1 MVREKLLPK
10 FIKAFKKF
18 NTNKEIEEFVIIGR
32 LETEYNKVDIKRKK
46 YYTYYIVDEENN
58 EFPAFSVNKYEQ
70 NKTYKLS
77 CNKLMLKGNEYYRIV
92 SAF

>member
-1 MVREKLLPK
+1 METL
-10 FIKAFKKF
+10 
-18 NTNKEIEEFVIIGR
+18 EELTQAIM
-32 LETEYNKVDIKRKK
+32 D
-46 YYTYYIVDEENN
+46 D
-58 EFPAFSVNKYEQ
+58 EQ